1 VRRPERKAG
10 QFEWIHSVRILIL
23 GAAAGGGFPQWN
35 ANNINCRRARDGNPN
50 TPAQTQSSIA
60 VSIDGVTWCLCNA
73 SPDLRQQIE
82 ANRPLQPHPDGPLR
96 ASPIGAVVLTNADI
110 DHIAGLLSLRESQ
123 AFSLH
128 ATSRVLDTLGAN
140 SVFNVLNPAFVTRRE
155 IYLDAPFSPLPGL
168 QITAFAVPGK
178 VALYLEDSSRKD
190 FGTVGGDTVGL
201 EILDIANGRKFFYIP
216 GCAQMTPP
224 LAARLRN
231 APLVLFDGTLYT
243 DDEMIVAGEGVKTG
257 QRMGHISMSGDAGSI
272 RAFAEL
278 GVQRRVFI
286 HLNNT
291 NPVLNLDSPER
302 AAVLASGWEVAM
314 DGMEISL

>member
-1 VRRPERKAG
+1 M
-10 QFEWIHSVRILIL
+10 RILIL

-35 ANNINCRRARDGNPN
+35 ANNKNCQRVRDGSPSA
-50 TPAQTQSSIA
+50 PAQTQSSIA
-60 VSIDGVTWCLCNA
+60 VSIDGATWCLCNA

-82 ANRPLQPHPDGPLR
+82 ANRQLQPRPDAPVR

-110 DHIAGLLSLRESQ
+110 DHIAGQLSLRESQ

-140 SVFNVLNPAFVTRRE
+140 SVFNVLNPAFVTRLE
-155 IYLDAPFSPLPGL
+155 ITLDAPFAPLPGL

-178 VALYLEDSSRKD
+178 VALYLEDTTRTD
-190 FGTVGGDTVGL
+190 FGTLSGDTVGL
-201 EILDIANGRKFFYIP
+201 EILDIASGRKFFYIP
-216 GCAQMTPP
+216 GCADMPP
-224 LAARLRN
+224 RLAARLRD

-257 QRMGHISMSGDAGSI
+257 QRMGHISISGQQGSI
-272 RAFAEL
+272 KAFEGL
-278 GVQRRVFI
+278 GVQRRMFI

-302 AAVLASGWEVAM
+302 AAVQAGGWEVAM

>member
-1 VRRPERKAG
+1 M
-10 QFEWIHSVRILIL
+10 RILIL

-35 ANNINCRRARDGNPN
+35 ANNENCQRARAHNSN

-60 VSIDGVTWCLCNA
+60 VSVDGANWCLCNA

-82 ANRPLQPHPDGPLR
+82 ANRPLQPRPDGPLR

-123 AFSLH
+123 EFSVY
-128 ATSRVLDTLGAN
+128 ATSRVLETLAAN
-140 SVFNVLNPAFVTRRE
+140 SVFNVLNPAFVARRE
-155 IYLDAPFSPLPGL
+155 TCLDTPFSPLPGL

-178 VALYLEDSSRKD
+178 VALYLEDASRKD
-190 FGTVGGDTVGL
+190 FGTLGGDTVGL
-201 EILDIANGRKFFYIP
+201 EICDVASGRKFFYIP
-216 GCAQMTPP
+216 GCAEMTQS

-231 APLVLFDGTLYT
+231 AALVLFDGTLYT

-257 QRMGHISMSGDAGSI
+257 QRMGHMSMSGDAGSI
-272 RAFAEL
+272 NAFAQL
-278 GVQRRVFI
+278 GVQRRLFI

-291 NPVLNLDSPER
+291 NPVLNLDSPQR
-302 AAVLASGWEVAM
+302 AAVLASGWEVAR
-314 DGMEISL
+314 DAMEILL

>member
-1 VRRPERKAG
+1 
-10 QFEWIHSVRILIL
+10 VRILIL

-35 ANNINCRRARDGNPN
+35 ANNKNCQRARNGNAN
-50 TPAQTQSSIA
+50 APAQTQSSIA
-60 VSIDGVTWCLCNA
+60 VTVDGATWCLCNA

-82 ANRPLQPHPDGPLR
+82 ANRQLQPRPDGPLR

-123 AFSLH
+123 TFSLH

-201 EILDIANGRKFFYIP
+201 EILDISSGRKFFYIP
-216 GCAQMTPP
+216 GCAEMTPQ

-257 QRMGHISMSGDAGSI
+257 QRMGHISMSGSAGSI
-272 RAFAEL
+272 KAFATL
-278 GVQRRVFI
+278 GVQRRLFI